1 MPDQLYLCASG
12 RSYLVAQ
19 EVFDEIVSLK
29 QQVAQPRPDNPAV
42 VAAAVAIEAAGGV
55 AAVASAKTPAAKGG

>member
-12 RSYLVAQ
+12 RSYMIAQ
-19 EVFDEIVSLK
+19 EVFDEITSLK

-42 VAAAVAIEAAGGV
+42 VAAAEAIEADGGV
-55 AAVASAKTPAAKGG
+55 AAVQAAAAKK

>member
-1 MPDQLYLCASG
+1 MPDQIYLCKSG

-29 QQVAQPRPDNPAV
+29 QQIAQPRPDNPAV
-42 VAAAVAIEAAGGV
+42 VAAAEAIEKAGGL
-55 AAVASAKTPAAKGG
+55 AAKKG